1 MADVSTRRCGRL
13 ADNVKKMSHIDE
25 KGNARMVDIS
35 SKEATVRT
43 AVASGCIKLGRN
55 ASAAIDDDAAPKG
68 DVFSTARIGA
78 ITAVKRTW
86 ELIPLCHPL
95 RIGGVEI
102 EFNKDGNTVCV
113 TCTVKG
119 VESTGFEMEALTGV
133 TTALLIIYDMT
144 KGLDR
149 GMEIGEVR
157 LIRKNGGKSGE
168 YIWQG

>member
-1 MADVSTRRCGRL
+1 
-13 ADNVKKMSHIDE
+13 
-25 KGNARMVDIS
+25 MVDVS
-35 SKEATVRT
+35 SKEATSRE
-43 AVASGCIKLGRN
+43 AVASGRIKLGSN
-55 ASAAIDDDAAPKG
+55 ASAAIDDDSVPKG

-78 ITAVKRTW
+78 ITAVKRTS
-86 ELIPLCHPL
+86 EIIPLCHPL

-102 EFNKDGNTVCV
+102 EFSKDGNTVCV

-144 KGLDR
+144 KALDR

-157 LIRKNGGKSGE
+157 VIRKSGGKSGE
-168 YIWQG
+168 YKWQG

>member
-1 MADVSTRRCGRL
+1 M
-13 ADNVKKMSHIDE
+13 KKLSHIDE
-25 KGNARMVDIS
+25 KGNARMVDVSI
-35 SKEATVRT
+35 KEPT
-43 AVASGCIKLGRN
+43 ARLALASGNIKLGRN
-55 ASAAIDDDAAPKG
+55 ASEAIDDDSVPKG

-78 ITAVKRTW
+78 ISAVKKTW

-102 EFNKDGNTVCV
+102 GFEKTGDTVEV

-119 VESTGFEMEALTGV
+119 IDSTGFEMEALIGV

-144 KGLDR
+144 KALDR

-157 LIRKNGGKSGE
+157 LIRKSGGKSGE

>member
-1 MADVSTRRCGRL
+1 MADVFRRRCGRL
-13 ADNVKKMSHIDE
+13 AVSVMKMSHIDD
-25 KGNARMVDIS
+25 KGNARMVDVS
-35 SKEATVRT
+35 SKEATSRT
-43 AVASGCIKLGRN
+43 AIASGSIKLGRN
-55 ASAAIDDDAAPKG
+55 ASAAIDDDEVPKG

-78 ITAVKRTW
+78 ISAVKRTW
-86 ELIPLCHPL
+86 ESIPLCHPL

-102 EFNKDGNTVCV
+102 EFNKNGNTICA

-144 KGLDR
+144 KALDR

-157 LIRKNGGKSGE
+157 LLRKSGGKSGE
-168 YIWQG
+168 YKWHG

>member
-1 MADVSTRRCGRL
+1 M
-13 ADNVKKMSHIDE
+13 KQMSHIDE
-25 KGNARMVDIS
+25 KGNARMVDVS
-35 SKEATVRT
+35 MKEPTART
-43 AVASGCIKLGRN
+43 AVASGCIRLGRN
-55 ASAAIDDDAAPKG
+55 ASASIDDDSVPKG

-86 ELIPLCHPL
+86 ETIPLCHPL

-102 EFNKDGNTVCV
+102 EFSKDGNTVCV

-144 KGLDR
+144 KALDR

-157 LIRKNGGKSGE
+157 LIRKSGGKLGE
-168 YIWQG
+168 YKWQG

>member
-1 MADVSTRRCGRL
+1 MCPREDVEDWRL
-13 ADNVKKMSHIDE
+13 VLKKMSHIDE
-25 KGNARMVDIS
+25 KGNARMVDVS
-35 SKEATVRT
+35 SKKATART

-55 ASAAIDDDAAPKG
+55 ASAAINDDSVPKG

-86 ELIPLCHPL
+86 ETIPLCHPL

-102 EFNKDGNTVCV
+102 DFNKNGDTVEV

-144 KGLDR
+144 KALDR

-157 LIRKNGGKSGE
+157 LIRKSGGKSGE
-168 YIWQG
+168 YKWQE